1 MRGKEAK
8 RLRKLTGFHPYWPRE
23 YRQLGNRIRST
34 KDGEIKRFPGTITVP
49 GARELYQ
56 DMKKAGRHG

>member
-23 YRQLGNRIRST
+23 YRQLGNNVRIV
-34 KDGEIKRFPGTITVP
+34 DGTPQRFPGTIKAV
-49 GARELYQ
+49 GARRRYQ
-56 DMKKAGRHG
+56 DMKKAVRHG

>member
-8 RLRKLTGFHPYWPRE
+8 RLRKLTGFHPADKRE
-23 YRQLGNRIRST
+23 YRQLGNNVRIV
-34 KDGEIKRFPGTITVP
+34 DGTPQRFPGTITAT

-56 DMKKAGRHG
+56 DMKKAVQHG